1 MRHNGIYRPAVM
13 MIAGLAIAA
22 LACNLNLTAT
32 EEPLPP
38 PAEESQPEIEPE
50 ISDGGAVSTLEDVRQ
65 AVIQIEAQGTFVD
78 PEVGLQVNSA
88 GRGSGFIIDS
98 SRDCSHQQSRG
109 DGSGLTKGLGWGRE

>member
-1 MRHNGIYRPAVM
+1 

-32 EEPLPP
+32 EEPAPP
-38 PAEESQPEIEPE
+38 PAQEPKPEIEPE

-65 AVIQIEAQGTFVD
+65 AVVQIEAQGTFVD

-88 GRGSGFIIDS
+88 
-98 SRDCSHQQSRG
+98 
-109 DGSGLTKGLGWGRE
+109 